1 MNILPIS
8 FIIDSNGLE
17 AWEKRMETFY
27 GHVRTVAATWLAPI
41 IESGVQAL
49 SVVNLQ
55 DSKRSVLG
63 WTILVTTCH

>member
-1 MNILPIS
+1 MNILPIL
-8 FIIDSNGLE
+8 FIIDADHLE
-17 AWEKRMETFY
+17 AWEMHMETFY
-27 GHVRTVAATWLAPI
+27 GHARTVAATWLAPI

-49 SVVNLQ
+49 GVVNLQ